1 MEEDYYFYEMFLLL
15 FIYQVAVQFVCIEV
29 YMWIYIEETNEP
41 ILEAVTIYLYR
52 Y

>member
-1 MEEDYYFYEMFLLL
+1 MEEDYYFYEMFLYS
-15 FIYQVAVQFVCIEV
+15 IQVAVQFVCIEV
-29 YMWIYIEETNEP
+29 CMWVCIEETNEP